1 MPGIATLSA
10 LPNRP
15 NTATRPATTSPNAP
29 IAAAPS
35 RPVCAIGVIAKAI
48 TDTAAAN
55 TAIPT
60 ALACSFFPTA
70 PKIAAS
76 PPTTT
81 PNASNGG
88 TAVVPN
94 DAKGTSASASTAND
108 PTTSAIPAL
117 ILRNVLDTALSRAG
131 VVFTFLRSD
140 IIPNDKAKTAPVIT
154 AIIPIARPPE
164 SDSLTAALA
173 NR

>member
-1 MPGIATLSA
+1 M
-10 LPNRP
+10 
-15 NTATRPATTSPNAP
+15 
-29 IAAAPS
+29 
-35 RPVCAIGVIAKAI
+35 
-48 TDTAAAN
+48 
-55 TAIPT
+55 
-60 ALACSFFPTA
+60 
-70 PKIAAS
+70 
-76 PPTTT
+76 
-81 PNASNGG
+81 
-88 TAVVPN
+88 VPN

-117 ILRNVLDTALSRAG
+117 ILRNALDTALSRAG

-154 AIIPIARPPE
+154 AIIPIASPPE